1 MREVTDERSTRPPVY
16 IGDFEHR
23 ESVQSDGSVTRDYV
37 PPGIESTPGRSTDGL
52 SRSDPELRDHL
63 PYVSVRRRTGRSYC
77 PTRPATPLDV
87 GVTGALMDQ
96 CQQAP
101 VTGMSLDRLRQGR

>member
-23 ESVQSDGSVTRDYV
+23 ESVQSDGLVTRDYL
-37 PPGIESTPGRSTDGL
+37 PPGIEPTRGRSADGL

-63 PYVSVRRRTGRSYC
+63 PYVSVRRVPDART
-77 PTRPATPLDV
+77 
-87 GVTGALMDQ
+87 AL
-96 CQQAP
+96 P
-101 VTGMSLDRLRQGR
+101 DRLRPSMSA